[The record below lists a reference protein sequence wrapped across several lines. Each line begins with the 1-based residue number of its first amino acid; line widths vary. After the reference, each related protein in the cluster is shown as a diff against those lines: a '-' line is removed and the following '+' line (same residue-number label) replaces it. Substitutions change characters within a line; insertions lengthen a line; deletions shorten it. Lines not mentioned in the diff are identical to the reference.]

1 MQRAVRFVLETY
13 GLTEIDTHE
22 SVELAFSLDTAALTQ
37 GISQVFGACKNT
49 DERSKKLKVALCGW
63 REW

>member
-1 MQRAVRFVLETY
+1 MLETY

-49 DERSKKLKVALCGW
+49 DERSKKLKVALCG
-63 REW
+63 